1 MEKSDLE
8 QLDSLGAFERRGDHL
23 DVRFERRYAHAI
35 EKVWRALTDPARLE
49 DWMGRARVEPH
60 VGGRYELMLDGPHP
74 MTGRILVW
82 EPPQTLEVSWRNADA
97 PDSIIRYAL
106 TRDSEGTRMIFTHTH
121 MPYASSALMLPG
133 WHVLFCA
140 SAACSTATPNPRRS
154 GAGARCRRF
163 MSTATNCEASRSTSR
178 LPVDE
183 RPPMRPAV
191 VVIEYSRRP
200 VLAGPMT

>member
-133 WHVLFCA
+133 WHVLFWRLGGLLDGDAKPEAKRSWREMQAVYVDRYELRGVALDISA
-140 SAACSTATPNPRRS
+140 S
-154 GAGARCRRF
+154 G
-163 MSTATNCEASRSTSR
+163 
-178 LPVDE
+178 
-183 RPPMRPAV
+183 
-191 VVIEYSRRP
+191 
-200 VLAGPMT
+200 